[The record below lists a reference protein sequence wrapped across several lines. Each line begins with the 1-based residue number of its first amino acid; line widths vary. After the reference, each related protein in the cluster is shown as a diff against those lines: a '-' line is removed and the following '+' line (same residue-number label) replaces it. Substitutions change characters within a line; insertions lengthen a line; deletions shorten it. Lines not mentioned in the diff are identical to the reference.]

1 MKSLLINLGAA
12 LGLGL
17 LMLLV
22 GATVCF
28 GVGWVI
34 GLVALDYMIATG
46 FLKSSSEYWGL
57 IKTLYIVLLLPP
69 VYVGLFR
76 MLPYSTQ
83 SDMKDNAKATA
94 LAIIYVGDWLGKG
107 VLLAVGLYFAAQ
119 HFGFYWAF

>member
-28 GVGWVI
+28 GMGWVI
-34 GLVALDYMIATG
+34 SLVALDYMIATG

-57 IKTLYIVLLLPP
+57 IKTLYVVLLLPP
-69 VYVGLFR
+69 VYIGLFR

-83 SDMKDNAKATA
+83 DDMKDNAKATA
-94 LAIIYVGDWLGKG
+94 LAVIYAGDWLGKG
-107 VLLAVGLYFAAQ
+107 VLLAIGLYFAAQ
-119 HFGFYWAF
+119 HFSF

>member
-34 GLVALDYMIATG
+34 GLVSLDYMIATG
-46 FLKSSSEYWGL
+46 FLKEDANKSQ
-57 IKTLYIVLLLPP
+57 
-69 VYVGLFR
+69 
-76 MLPYSTQ
+76 M
-83 SDMKDNAKATA
+83 
-94 LAIIYVGDWLGKG
+94 
-107 VLLAVGLYFAAQ
+107 
-119 HFGFYWAF
+119 